1 VKWPW
6 WVNETGDRQVE
17 RELAAYKR
25 EEVIR

>member
-25 EEVIR
+25 KEQS